1 MSVVNFK
8 MLIYI
13 NMCCI
18 LTDDRKIANE
28 VWFIAS
34 ISSDKLYGILWMPQN
49 IVTENAKTAQ
59 VWNLWEK
66 LIEDTSIWQV
76 KNNNI
81 IVVLYTMELFF
92 SFFRKNLINR
102 NENNIDI

>member
-34 ISSDKLYGILWMPQN
+34 ISSDKLYGIL
-49 IVTENAKTAQ
+49 
-59 VWNLWEK
+59 
-66 LIEDTSIWQV
+66 
-76 KNNNI
+76 
-81 IVVLYTMELFF
+81 
-92 SFFRKNLINR
+92 
-102 NENNIDI
+102 